1 VPVPRLKFGVFTY
14 PVHRPTQDP
23 TLQLETDLDLAEHCD
38 RLGFDEFWFG
48 EHHSGGWQTIASP
61 ELMIAAAA
69 QRTHRIRL
77 GTGVSALSYHHPL
90 LLADRIVQLDHM
102 TRGRL
107 IFGVG
112 SGALALDSLMIGHDP
127 MEARRR
133 MEESLEVMLDL
144 FRGEGP
150 VNRTTDWFTLR
161 DAWLQLLPYSDE
173 IDVRVAC
180 FRSPAGAR
188 LAGRT
193 GSGMLQFGAAAAIGG
208 GSENPMTTAW
218 ETLEHHASRAGQAV
232 DRSRWSVVSPMH
244 IAPTERQARE
254 AVRWGLPHYIRFI
267 RQVLP
272 MNVPVDLSD
281 VDAVI
286 DVLQTTGHAVVGT
299 PEQAIAHIEELQ
311 RITGGFGT
319 FLIEHGELADP
330 EDSRRSYELFAREV
344 VPHFSRANAPRL
356 AAWGRELSANGFT
369 RRTMAAAQARA
380 GVQEA
385 MERTAHRAEEREA
398 AAALAAQGR
407 AAAARAEEPVEPAAV
422 GTATVPVAAEPVAAE
437 PVAAEPDQ
445 ADVDQEAF
453 ARAAEE
459 RAAEQRAT
467 RDQRAARIAA
477 RQPEPTGLG
486 SR

>member
-1 VPVPRLKFGVFTY
+1 
-14 PVHRPTQDP
+14 
-23 TLQLETDLDLAEHCD
+23 
-38 RLGFDEFWFG
+38 
-48 EHHSGGWQTIASP
+48 
-61 ELMIAAAA
+61 MIAAAA

-77 GTGVSALSYHHPL
+77 GTGVSTLSYHHPL

-112 SGALALDSLMIGHDP
+112 SGALALDSLMIGQDP

-133 MEESLEVMLDL
+133 MEEALEVVLDL
-144 FRGEGP
+144 FRGEAP
-150 VNRTTDWFTLR
+150 VNRETDWFTVR
-161 DAWLQLLPYSDE
+161 DGWLQLLPYSDE

-218 ETLEHHASRAGQAV
+218 ETLEHHAGRTGHAV
-232 DRSRWSVVSPMH
+232 DRGRWSVMSPMH

-254 AVRWGLPHYIRFI
+254 EVRWGLPHYIRFI

-272 MNVPVDLSD
+272 MNVPVDLND

-286 DVLQTTGHAVVGT
+286 DILHTIGHAVIGT
-299 PEQAIAHIEELQ
+299 PEMAIAHIEELR
-311 RITGGFGT
+311 RISGGFGT
-319 FLIEHGELADP
+319 FLIEHGELADR
-330 EDSRRSYELFAREV
+330 EASRRSYELFASEV
-344 VPHFSRANAPRL
+344 APHFSRANAPRL
-356 AAWGRELSANGFT
+356 AAWGRELAADGLT

-380 GVQEA
+380 GVEDA
-385 MERTAHRAEEREA
+385 MERSAHRAED
-398 AAALAAQGR
+398 R
-407 AAAARAEEPVEPAAV
+407 AAAQQAAAV
-422 GTATVPVAAEPVAAE
+422 QPAVREVVPVTAAVPLIETTPEPVADT
-437 PVAAEPDQ
+437 AAERL
-445 ADVDQEAF
+445 AD
-453 ARAAEE
+453 
-459 RAAEQRAT
+459 QRAV
-467 RDQRAARIAA
+467 REQRAARVAA
-477 RQPEPTGLG
+477 RQPEPTGQG

>member
-267 RQVLP
+267 RQMLP
-272 MNVPVDLSD
+272 MNVPVDLND

-286 DVLQTTGHAVVGT
+286 DVLRTTGHAVVGT

-356 AAWGRELSANGFT
+356 AAWGRELAANGFT

-398 AAALAAQGR
+398 AAALAA
-407 AAAARAEEPVEPAAV
+407 AARAEEPVEPAAV
-422 GTATVPVAAEPVAAE
+422 VAATVPVGVD

-467 RDQRAARIAA
+467 REQRAARIAA

>member
-1 VPVPRLKFGVFTY
+1 MPRLKFGVLTF
-14 PVHRPTQDP
+14 PVHRPSHDP
-23 TLQLETDLDLAEHCD
+23 TLQLETDLELAEHCD

-48 EHHSGGWQTIASP
+48 EHHSGGWQTIAAP

-69 QRTHRIRL
+69 QRTRRIRL
-77 GTGVSALSYHHPL
+77 GTGVSTLSYHHPL

-112 SGALALDSLMIGHDP
+112 AGALALDSLMIGHDP

-133 MEESLEVMLDL
+133 MEEALEVVLEL

-150 VNRTTDWFTLR
+150 VNRTTDWFTVR
-161 DAWLQLLPYSDE
+161 DGWLQLLPYSDD

-218 ETLEHHASRAGQAV
+218 ETLEHHASRAGRSV
-232 DRSRWSVVSPMH
+232 DRSRWSVMSPIH
-244 IAPTERQARE
+244 IAPTEEQARE
-254 AVRWGLPHYIRFI
+254 EVRWGLPHYIQFI

-272 MNVPVDLSD
+272 MNVPVDLTD

-286 DVLQTTGHAVVGT
+286 DVLHTVGHMVVGT
-299 PEQAIAHIEELQ
+299 PDQAIAHIEQLQ
-311 RITGGFGT
+311 RISGGFGT

-330 EDSRRSYELFAREV
+330 DASRRSYELFAREV
-344 VPHFSRANAPRL
+344 VPHFSRANAPRHAAWQREL
-356 AAWGRELSANGFT
+356 AADGLT

-380 GVQEA
+380 GVQDA
-385 MERTAHRAEEREA
+385 MERSAHRAED
-398 AAALAAQGR
+398 R
-407 AAAARAEEPVEPAAV
+407 AAADRTAAAGAAAQEASSRGVE
-422 GTATVPVAAEPVAAE
+422 
-437 PVAAEPDQ
+437 
-445 ADVDQEAF
+445 QEAF

-459 RAAEQRAT
+459 RLAGQRTARERLAAKV
-467 RDQRAARIAA
+467 AA
-477 RQPEPTGLG
+477 RQGDRSWFG

>member
-1 VPVPRLKFGVFTY
+1 VPVPRLKFGVFTF

-267 RQVLP
+267 RQMLP
-272 MNVPVDLSD
+272 MNVPVDLND

-356 AAWGRELSANGFT
+356 AAWGRELAANGFT

-398 AAALAAQGR
+398 AAALAA
-407 AAAARAEEPVEPAAV
+407 AARAEEPVEPAAV
-422 GTATVPVAAEPVAAE
+422 VAATVPVGVD

-467 RDQRAARIAA
+467 REQRAARIAA